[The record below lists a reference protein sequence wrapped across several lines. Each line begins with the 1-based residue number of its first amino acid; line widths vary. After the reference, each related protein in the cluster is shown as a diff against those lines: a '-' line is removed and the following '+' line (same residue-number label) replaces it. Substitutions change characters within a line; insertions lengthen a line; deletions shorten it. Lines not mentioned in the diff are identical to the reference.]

1 MELNPDSL
9 EAVLRRAPVPRPP
22 ADLKAKLLR
31 GVHEGVDRSP
41 TASRAAGNI
50 RVPDSVDGGWRRWLL
65 LFLPAGMAAAL
76 ATVAVVQKDQIRDL
90 RTELQALASAEVQ
103 ATASEAD
110 SGGNAG
116 RSVMGLPDERSEIV
130 RLRELLAKLKEDAA
144 TVAKLESE
152 NAQLKQA
159 IAAAR
164 ASMPAEFKELED
176 AKDRANRIMC
186 VNNLK
191 QMGLSV
197 RVYATDNGDEFPPDI
212 LAMKDVLTT
221 PKMLVCPSDTTRS
234 AAESWET
241 YSAANFSYEFLSPGP
256 GKHEAEPNR
265 ILFRCPIHGHVGMC
279 DGSVQQGIAKEHPE
293 WLVSRNGALYL
304 EGRPE
309 PTSAS
314 ASGNRP
320 TTVVPE
326 RRLMSVGGKG
336 GAPVTGGMP
345 EELARRYGL
354 FTGSGTTQADGR
366 GTVQVL
372 DLRSS
377 PLPVDAQGNPI
388 TVVPLPVIDANGNVV
403 GEIDPGTFVPVPEG
417 GAEVLVEE
425 PVEIVEPKP

>member
-9 EAVLRRAPVPRPP
+9 EALLRRAPVPRPP

-31 GVHEGVDRSP
+31 GVREGAAPVPSV
-41 TASRAAGNI
+41 TRAAVHAPVTD
-50 RVPDSVDGGWRRWLL
+50 RAEGGWRRWLL
-65 LFLPAGMAAAL
+65 LFLPAGMVAAL

-103 ATASEAD
+103 ATAFEAS
-110 SGGNAG
+110 SGAENG
-116 RSVMGLPDERSEIV
+116 RSAAGLPDERREII

-144 TVAKLESE
+144 TVARLEAE
-152 NAQLKQA
+152 NARLKLA
-159 IAAAR
+159 VAAAR
-164 ASMPAEFKELED
+164 TSLPPEFKELED

-191 QMGLSV
+191 QMGLAV
-197 RVYATDNGDEFPPDI
+197 RIFATDNGDEFPPDI
-212 LAMKDVLTT
+212 LAMKDLITT
-221 PKMLVCPSDTTRS
+221 PKMLVCPSDTARS

-241 YSAANFSYEFLSPGP
+241 YSAANLSYEFLSPGP
-256 GKHEAEPNR
+256 GKYEAEPSR

-279 DGSVQQGIAKEHPE
+279 DGSVQMGIAKEHPE

-309 PTSAS
+309 PTSAP
-314 ASGNRP
+314 AGGNRP

-326 RRLMSVGGKG
+326 RRLMSAGGKA
-336 GAPVTGGMP
+336 GAPVTGGMS

-366 GTVQVL
+366 GAVQVL

-388 TVVPLPVIDANGNVV
+388 TVVPLPVIDADGNVV
-403 GEIDPGTFVPVPEG
+403 GEVDPGTFVPVPEG

-425 PVEIVEPKP
+425 PVETVEPKP